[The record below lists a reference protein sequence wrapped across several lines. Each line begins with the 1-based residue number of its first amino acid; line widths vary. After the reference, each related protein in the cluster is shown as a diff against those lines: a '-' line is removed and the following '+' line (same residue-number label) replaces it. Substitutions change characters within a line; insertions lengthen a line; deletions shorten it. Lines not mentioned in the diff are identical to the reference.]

1 MNGGRTLNF
10 GSQFF
15 WAPSKVVA
23 VVALELG
30 RRRLAVVFIGRFAF
44 FFLLCIWFGFFFLSF
59 FSGNGSFV
67 IATKRKKEEEKK
79 KETTKK
85 KRGNNGE
92 DSVSGVDFDFV
103 LNVFFLF
110 QNETSF
116 FDRLSS
122 PTLAVGCRSSFVF
135 MLSCVS
141 ERSRISGRRTS
152 FWFFFVCLFG
162 ERRLGQS
169 KKRKRVFF

>member
-1 MNGGRTLNF
+1 MSRNSIRPFINGRRFSLTFFFVQFLFFLFLDWRPMNGGRTLNF

-85 KRGNNGE
+85 K
-92 DSVSGVDFDFV
+92 
-103 LNVFFLF
+103 
-110 QNETSF
+110 
-116 FDRLSS
+116 
-122 PTLAVGCRSSFVF
+122 
-135 MLSCVS
+135 
-141 ERSRISGRRTS
+141 
-152 FWFFFVCLFG
+152 
-162 ERRLGQS
+162 
-169 KKRKRVFF
+169 KRKQWRRFRFGCGL